1 MPCFCQARHFYVS
14 CLFRR
19 FGVPQV
25 GPMDILLIL
34 LLIMING
41 LFAMSEIAIV
51 SSRRIR
57 LQQKAEEGDIGARA
71 ALALSE
77 HPTRFLST
85 VQIGI
90 TMIGVLSGA
99 FGDAAITQR
108 LIPVFASIEWLAPYA
123 KPLATVCMVVMVTYV
138 SIVIG
143 ELVPK
148 RIGMHSPERIA
159 RVIAPLMQG
168 LAWLTMPLVSLL
180 TRSTDFFLAVL
191 RVRHN
196 TDAPITHEEIKVLVA
211 EGTESGVF
219 EKAEQDLIENV
230 MRLDHYQLGQV
241 MTTRADVIGVD
252 LQDSPEQQQA
262 VMVSAR
268 HSYLPVFNGGIDDV
282 VGVVAVH
289 DLFAQRLALQQLDIE
304 SVMQFP
310 VFVPASISP
319 LTLLDTF
326 RERKQH
332 IALVVDEYGSVQG
345 LVTLKDVMDALVGE
359 MSTED
364 ASEPDPD
371 IFRRD
376 DGSYLLDG
384 SLSMERFRT
393 LFPVELAEVEEGGR
407 DYQTLAGLVLF
418 LRGHVPETGEKFD
431 WSGLSIEVIDMD
443 RRRIDKLLVRRQKP
457 DTIELG

>member
-1 MPCFCQARHFYVS
+1 
-14 CLFRR
+14 
-19 FGVPQV
+19 
-25 GPMDILLIL
+25 MDILLIL
-34 LLIMING
+34 LLILVNG

-51 SSRRIR
+51 SSRRVR
-57 LQQKAEEGDIGARA
+57 LQQLADEGDAGARA
-71 ALALSE
+71 ALLLSE

-90 TMIGVLSGA
+90 TLIGVLSGA
-99 FGDAAITQR
+99 FGEAAITQR
-108 LIPVFASIEWLAPYA
+108 LIPVFREVSWLAPYA
-123 KPLATVCMVVMVTYV
+123 KPLATACMVVTVTYV
-138 SIVIG
+138 SLVVG

-148 RIGMHSPERIA
+148 RIGMQAPERIA
-159 RVIAPLMQG
+159 RILAPLMAG
-168 LAWLTMPLVSLL
+168 LARLTMPLVMLL
-180 TRSTDFFLAVL
+180 SRSTDFLLNTFRLNPESTPAV
-191 RVRHN
+191 
-196 TDAPITHEEIKVLVA
+196 TQEEIKVLVA
-211 EGTESGVF
+211 EGIESGVF

-252 LQDSPEQQQA
+252 LQDTPEEQQA
-262 VMVSAR
+262 VMLAAR

-289 DLFAQRLALQQLDIE
+289 DLFAQRLGNQELDVQ

-319 LTLLDTF
+319 LTLLDIF

-359 MSTED
+359 MSTD
-364 ASEPDPD
+364 DSAGTDPD
-371 IFRRD
+371 IVKRD
-376 DGSYLLDG
+376 DNSYLLDG
-384 SLSMERFRT
+384 ALSIDRFKSI
-393 LFPVELAEVEEGGR
+393 FPVELADMEEGGR

-418 LRGHVPETGEKFD
+418 LRGHVPETGENFE
-431 WSGLSIEVIDMD
+431 WSHLHFEIVDMD
-443 RRRIDKLLVRRQKP
+443 RRRIDKLLVKRIRP
-457 DTIELG
+457 E

>member
-1 MPCFCQARHFYVS
+1 
-14 CLFRR
+14 
-19 FGVPQV
+19 
-25 GPMDILLIL
+25 MDILLIL
-34 LLIMING
+34 LLILING
-41 LFAMSEIAIV
+41 VFAMSEIAIV

-57 LQQKAEEGDIGARA
+57 LQQRAEEGDIGARA

-99 FGDAAITQR
+99 FGEAAITQR
-108 LIPVFASIEWLAPYA
+108 LIPVFASVEWLEPYA
-123 KPLATVCMVVMVTYV
+123 KPLATVCMVVMITYV
-138 SIVIG
+138 SIVVG

-148 RIGMHSPERIA
+148 RIGMYAPERIA

-168 LAWLTMPLVSLL
+168 LAWLTMPVVTLL
-180 TRSTDFFLAVL
+180 TRSTDFLLAVL
-191 RVRHN
+191 RIRHGRDN
-196 TDAPITHEEIKVLVA
+196 AVTHEEIKGLVA
-211 EGTESGVF
+211 EGTESGLF
-219 EKAEQDLIENV
+219 EKAEQDIIENV
-230 MRLDHYQLGQV
+230 MRLDYYQLGQV
-241 MTTRADVIGVD
+241 MTARADVIGVD
-252 LQDSPEQQQA
+252 LQDSPEEQQA
-262 VMVSAR
+262 VMLSAR

-289 DLFAQRLALQQLDIE
+289 DLFAQRLAQQALDIQ

-310 VFVPASISP
+310 VFVPVSISP

-326 RERKQH
+326 RERRQH

-345 LVTLKDVMDALVGE
+345 LVTLKDIMDALVGE

-364 ASEPDPD
+364 ATEPDPD
-371 IFRRD
+371 IVLRE

-384 SLSMERFRT
+384 SLSMERFRA
-393 LFPVELAEVEEGGR
+393 LFPVELATVEEGGR

-418 LRGHVPETGEKFD
+418 LRGHVPETGESFD
-431 WSGLSIEVIDMD
+431 WSGLHIEVVDMD
-443 RRRIDKLLVRRQKP
+443 KRRIDKLLVMRLRP
-457 DTIELG
+457 DDAAVG

>member
-1 MPCFCQARHFYVS
+1 
-14 CLFRR
+14 
-19 FGVPQV
+19 
-25 GPMDILLIL
+25 MDILLIL

-41 LFAMSEIAIV
+41 VFAMSEIAIV

-99 FGDAAITQR
+99 FGEAAITQR
-108 LIPVFASIEWLAPYA
+108 LIPVFASVDGLAPYA

-159 RVIAPLMQG
+159 RIIAPLMQG

-180 TRSTDFFLAVL
+180 TRSTDFFLTL
-191 RVRHN
+191 FRIRHN
-196 TDAPITHEEIKVLVA
+196 NDVPVTHEEIKVLVA

-262 VMVSAR
+262 VMLSAR

-289 DLFAQRLALQQLDIE
+289 DLFAQRLSQQSLDIG

-364 ASEPDPD
+364 AAAPDPD
-371 IFRRD
+371 IVRRE

-384 SLSMERFRT
+384 SLSIERFKT
-393 LFPVELAEVEEGGR
+393 LFPVELADVEEGGR

-418 LRGHVPETGEKFD
+418 LRGHVPETGETFD
-431 WSGLSIEVIDMD
+431 WSGLRIEVVDMD
-443 RRRIDKLLVRRQKP
+443 RRRIDKLLVVRHKP
-457 DTIELG
+457 EAIALG

>member
-1 MPCFCQARHFYVS
+1 
-14 CLFRR
+14 
-19 FGVPQV
+19 
-25 GPMDILLIL
+25 MDILLIL
-34 LLIMING
+34 LLILING

-57 LQQKAEEGDIGARA
+57 LQQRAEEGDIGAKA

-99 FGDAAITQR
+99 FGEAAITQR
-108 LIPVFASIEWLAPYA
+108 LIPVFSSIGWLAPYA

-180 TRSTDFFLAVL
+180 TRSTDFFLAIL
-191 RVRHN
+191 RIRHS
-196 TDAPITHEEIKVLVA
+196 TESPVTHEEIKVLVA

-241 MTTRADVIGVD
+241 MTARADVIGVD
-252 LQDSPEQQQA
+252 LLDSPEEQQA
-262 VMVSAR
+262 VMLSAR

-289 DLFAQRLALQQLDIE
+289 DLFAQRLAQQPLDIE
-304 SVMQFP
+304 AVMQFP

-345 LVTLKDVMDALVGE
+345 LVTLKDIMDALVGE
-359 MSTED
+359 MSTQD

-371 IFRRD
+371 IFRRE

-393 LFPVELAEVEEGGR
+393 LFPVELADVEEGGR

-431 WSGLSIEVIDMD
+431 WSGLHIEVIDMD
-443 RRRIDKLLVRRQKP
+443 RRRIDKLLVMRQKGRAP
-457 DTIELG
+457 SQD